1 MYWQFTN
8 NNNDNNNNNNN
19 NINNNII
26 IMIMTIIINNSL
38 FSTKYC
44 RQLKQYD
51 NDNKMVIWK
60 KENSY
65 TRKLRKNN
73 LSSR

>member
-1 MYWQFTN
+1 MYWQFAN
-8 NNNDNNNNNNN
+8 NNNNNNNN

-38 FSTKYC
+38 FSTNC

>member
-1 MYWQFTN
+1 MNSNYYN
-8 NNNDNNNNNNN
+8 NDNDNNNDKQQF
-19 NINNNII
+19 I
-26 IMIMTIIINNSL
+26 
-38 FSTKYC
+38 FYYC
-44 RQLKQYD
+44 RQLKEYD